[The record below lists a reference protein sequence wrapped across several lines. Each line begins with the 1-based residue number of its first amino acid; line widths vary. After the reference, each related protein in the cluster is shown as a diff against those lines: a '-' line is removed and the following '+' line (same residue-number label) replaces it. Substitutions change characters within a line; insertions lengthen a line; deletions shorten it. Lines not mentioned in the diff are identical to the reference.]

1 MSTVEPQPDS
11 PSDSPDSRADVVV
24 VGARCAGA
32 PLATLLARAGVRVVL
47 LEQARFPR
55 DTMSTHIMEAN
66 VLTFLDRLGVTDE
79 VRATGA
85 PYVMRSNV
93 RVDDLT
99 TTQRIPMLDGDV
111 GGAAS
116 VRRFVLDPILV
127 GAATRAGVDV
137 RMGARVTGV
146 LRDGDRVTGVRVEQ
160 DGASYDVRARLV
172 VGADG
177 RNSTVAG
184 LVGSR
189 KYNVAPS
196 ERFGYWGFYEGAD
209 PGPEPELVFH
219 KWEDRLVIAV
229 PADGG
234 LYQVVEMPDPHL
246 RDDFRADLRGAFE
259 AYARACAPVEKVIR
273 NATLVGKVQ
282 GMVRWEGFFREASG
296 PGWVLA
302 GDAGHFKDPAP
313 GQGIGDAFRQA
324 ETLAPEIVAGL
335 AGGDLDL
342 RTKTWGVWRDEDATP
357 MYWTAVDFG
366 KAGPSPLVVSEVGRR
381 MVAKGTYDRMLD
393 MFNHRSDPWQ
403 VFTPAVATAA
413 TLRLL
418 VRPGT
423 PRRRLLREFRELAT
437 ADARRKKALRKPVYA
452 AGSAEGAGVTE
463 VEAAHQ
469 A

>member
-1 MSTVEPQPDS
+1 MSPEAQPTS
-11 PSDSPDSRADVVV
+11 ERAGADVVV

-66 VLTFLDRLGVTDE
+66 VLAFLDRLGVTDQL
-79 VRATGA
+79 RATGA

-93 RVDDLT
+93 RVDDLAT
-99 TTQRIPMLDGDV
+99 RQRIPVVEGDV

-116 VRRFVLDPILV
+116 VRRFLLDPILV
-127 GAATRAGVDV
+127 DAATGAGVDV
-137 RMGARVTGV
+137 RMGARVSDV
-146 LRDGDRVTGVRVEQ
+146 LREGSRVTGVHVEQ
-160 DGASYDVRARLV
+160 DGASYDVAARLV

-189 KYNVAPS
+189 KYNVVPS

-209 PGPEPELVFH
+209 AGAEPELVFH
-219 KWEDRLVIAV
+219 KWDDRFVIGI
-229 PADGG
+229 PADSG
-234 LYQVVEMPDPHL
+234 LYQVVEMPDPSM
-246 RDDFRADLRGAFE
+246 REDFRADLRGAFD
-259 AYARACAPVEKVIR
+259 AYARSCAPVEKVIR
-273 NATLVGKVQ
+273 NASLVDKVQ

-296 PGWVLA
+296 PGWVLV

-342 RTKTWGVWRDEDATP
+342 RTETWGVWRDEDATP

-366 KAGPSPLVVSEVGRR
+366 KAGPTPLVVPEMGRR
-381 MVAKGTYDRMLD
+381 MIAKGTYDRVLD

-403 VFTPAVATAA
+403 VFTPAAATGA

-423 PRRRLLREFRELAT
+423 PRRRLLREFRELAI
-437 ADARRKKALRKPVYA
+437 ADARRKRALKAPVYA
-452 AGSAEGAGVTE
+452 AGSTEGAGVTE